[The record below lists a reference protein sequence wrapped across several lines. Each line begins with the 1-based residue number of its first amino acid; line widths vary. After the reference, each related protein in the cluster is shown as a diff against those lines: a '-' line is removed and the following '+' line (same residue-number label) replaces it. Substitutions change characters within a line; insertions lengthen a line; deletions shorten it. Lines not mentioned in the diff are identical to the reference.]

1 MRLSRTAA
9 TVRPHMSASF
19 AWIKHR
25 CGQPQPCLPLLRR
38 RQNWM
43 SPVAMTISANMRTG
57 RPKGCP
63 TPKSAPSRR
72 RFSLTFLT
80 SRARGLH
87 QHPPS
92 NGPSVAADTD
102 RLVPWKPLRIRRG
115 SRGLHGGARLHCF
128 FGHATH
134 LPSRPEEGAVQTVRA
149 SRAPEPSRVSRGLR
163 ISHRLVSGVVG

>member
-1 MRLSRTAA
+1 
-9 TVRPHMSASF
+9 
-19 AWIKHR
+19 
-25 CGQPQPCLPLLRR
+25 
-38 RQNWM
+38 M

-92 NGPSVAADTD
+92 NGPRSQLTQIASSPGSLSAFDGGPEDYMEGRGCIVFLDMPPTSLVGPRKVPC
-102 RLVPWKPLRIRRG
+102 RL
-115 SRGLHGGARLHCF
+115 
-128 FGHATH
+128 
-134 LPSRPEEGAVQTVRA
+134 
-149 SRAPEPSRVSRGLR
+149 
-163 ISHRLVSGVVG
+163 